1 MRQGVSYRQLHF
13 ALSGLKLMNSQATL
27 SRELALRIGLAARA
41 LPDTD
46 AKHLLSVLTAC
57 VGVPLTEEKIAGI
70 DLKTFKT
77 ALAGDSEVDEPL
89 LTHALSILSADLHSH
104 AGAWER
110 ESYAEG
116 DMPGSVR
123 IACASNEGLHV
134 DGHFGS
140 CSQFL
145 VYQVSAA
152 ESRLIDIRNAEIPK
166 GLEVDDK
173 NLFRAELVQD
183 CQVLYIASVGGPA
196 AAKIVKLG
204 IHLMKLSGIET
215 IVDIIAQL
223 QTVIAGTPPPWL
235 AKVMG
240 IEAADRFRFEREA
253 TG

>member
-1 MRQGVSYRQLHF
+1 
-13 ALSGLKLMNSQATL
+13 MNSQAAL

-46 AKHLLSVLTAC
+46 AKRLLSVLTDC
-57 VGVPLTEEKIAGI
+57 IGLPITEEKIVGI
-70 DLKTFKT
+70 DLNTLKT
-77 ALAGDSEVDEPL
+77 AKAGELIDVDEPL
-89 LTHALSILSADLHSH
+89 LTHALSILKSGLNIPKQQAYID
-104 AGAWER
+104 
-110 ESYAEG
+110 G

-123 IACASNEGLHV
+123 IACASNDGINV

-145 VYQVSAA
+145 IYQVSADEA
-152 ESRLIDIRNAEIPK
+152 RLIDIRDTDIPD
-166 GLEVDDK
+166 GLDVEDK
-173 NLFRAELVQD
+173 NVFRAELIKD

-204 IHLMKLSGIET
+204 IHPMKLPGVEAIAE
-215 IVDIIAQL
+215 IIDQL

-240 IEAADRFRFEREA
+240 IEANDRFRFEREA

>member
-1 MRQGVSYRQLHF
+1 
-13 ALSGLKLMNSQATL
+13 MNSQAI

-46 AKHLLSVLTAC
+46 AKRLLSVLTDC
-57 VGVPLTEEKIAGI
+57 IGLPITEDKIVGI
-70 DLKTFKT
+70 DLNTLKT
-77 ALAGDSEVDEPL
+77 AKAGEFIDVDEPL
-89 LTHALSILSADLHSH
+89 LTHALSILKSGLNIPKQQAYVD
-104 AGAWER
+104 
-110 ESYAEG
+110 G

-123 IACASNEGLHV
+123 IACASNDGINV

-140 CSQFL
+140 CSQFMI
-145 VYQVSAA
+145 YQVSADEA
-152 ESRLIDIRNAEIPK
+152 RLIDIRDTDIPD
-166 GLEVDDK
+166 GLDVEDK
-173 NLFRAELVQD
+173 NVFRAELIKD

-204 IHLMKLSGIET
+204 IHPMKLPGIES
-215 IVDIIAQL
+215 IAEIIDQL

-240 IEAADRFRFEREA
+240 IEANDRFRFEREA

>member
-1 MRQGVSYRQLHF
+1 
-13 ALSGLKLMNSQATL
+13 MNSQAAL

-46 AKHLLSVLTAC
+46 AKRLLSVLTDC
-57 VGVPLTEEKIAGI
+57 IGLPITEEKIIGI
-70 DLKTFKT
+70 NLKTLKT
-77 ALAGDSEVDEPL
+77 ALAGEFLDVDAPL
-89 LTHALSILSADLHSH
+89 LTHALSILKSGLGTRPTAQKQQAYAD
-104 AGAWER
+104 
-110 ESYAEG
+110 G

-123 IACASNEGLHV
+123 IACASNDGINV

-145 VYQVSAA
+145 IYQVSADEA
-152 ESRLIDIRNAEIPK
+152 RLIDIRNPDIPK

-173 NLFRAELVQD
+173 NVFRAELIQD

-196 AAKIVKLG
+196 AAKIVRLG
-204 IHLMKLSGIET
+204 IHPMKLPGIET
-215 IVDIIAQL
+215 IADIIDQL

-240 IEAADRFRFEREA
+240 VEASDRFRFEREA

>member
-1 MRQGVSYRQLHF
+1 M
-13 ALSGLKLMNSQATL
+13 L

-46 AKHLLSVLTAC
+46 AKRLFTVLTNC
-57 VGVPLTEEKIAGI
+57 VGLPITEDKISSLN
-70 DLKTFKT
+70 LKTLKAAQAGEFSDIDDVLLKK
-77 ALAGDSEVDEPL
+77 ALHILKHNVEAGETLKPDIQAYV
-89 LTHALSILSADLHSH
+89 
-104 AGAWER
+104 
-110 ESYAEG
+110 EG

-123 IACASNEGLHV
+123 IACASNDAINV

-140 CSQFL
+140 CSQFMI
-145 VYQVSAA
+145 YQVSADEA
-152 ESRLIDIRNAEIPK
+152 RLIDIRSTDIPN

-173 NLFRAELVQD
+173 NLFRAELIDD
-183 CQVLYIASVGGPA
+183 CQVIYMASVGGPA

-204 IHLMKLSGIET
+204 IHPMKLPDIET
-215 IVDIIAQL
+215 IADVITQL

-240 IEAADRFRFEREA
+240 IEATDRFKFEREA

>member
-1 MRQGVSYRQLHF
+1 MS
-13 ALSGLKLMNSQATL
+13 SQDML

-46 AKHLLSVLTAC
+46 AKRLFNVLTNC
-57 VGVPLTEEKIAGI
+57 VGLPITEDKIGSLNLKI
-70 DLKTFKT
+70 LKTAQAGEFSDIDDVLLKK
-77 ALAGDSEVDEPL
+77 ALHILKHNVETSETLKPEIQ
-89 LTHALSILSADLHSH
+89 AYI
-104 AGAWER
+104 
-110 ESYAEG
+110 EG
-116 DMPGSVR
+116 NMPGSVR
-123 IACASNEGLHV
+123 IACASNDAINV

-140 CSQFL
+140 CSQFMI
-145 VYQVSAA
+145 YQVSAD
-152 ESRLIDIRNAEIPK
+152 ESRLIDIRDTGIPE

-173 NLFRAELVQD
+173 NVFRAELIQD

-204 IHLMKLSGIET
+204 IHPMKLPGIET
-215 IVDIIAQL
+215 IADIINQL

-235 AKVMG
+235 AKAMG

>member
-1 MRQGVSYRQLHF
+1 MT
-13 ALSGLKLMNSQATL
+13 SQDTL

-46 AKHLLSVLTAC
+46 ARRLFKVLTDC
-57 VGVPLTEEKIAGI
+57 IGLPITEEKIGTLN
-70 DLKTFKT
+70 LKTLKT
-77 ALAGDSEVDEPL
+77 AQEGEFSDIDDAL
-89 LTHALSILSADLHSH
+89 LKKALHILKHDVETVATRKPEIVSL
-104 AGAWER
+104 G
-110 ESYAEG
+110 ES

-123 IACASNEGLHV
+123 IACASNDAVNV

-140 CSQFL
+140 CSQFM
-145 VYQVSAA
+145 VYQVSAD
-152 ESRLIDIRNAEIPK
+152 ETRLIDIRSTDIPK

-173 NLFRAELVQD
+173 NLYRAELIQD
-183 CQVLYIASVGGPA
+183 CQVLYMASVGGPA

-204 IHLMKLSGIET
+204 IHPIKLPGVESIAD
-215 IVDIIAQL
+215 VIAQL

-240 IEAADRFRFEREA
+240 IEASDRFRFEREA

>member
-1 MRQGVSYRQLHF
+1 
-13 ALSGLKLMNSQATL
+13 MNSQAI

-46 AKHLLSVLTAC
+46 AKRLLSVLTDC
-57 VGVPLTEEKIAGI
+57 IGLPITEEKIAGI
-70 DLKTFKT
+70 DLKSLKT
-77 ALAGDSEVDEPL
+77 AKAGEFIDVDEPL
-89 LTHALSILSADLHSH
+89 LSHALSILKSGLNIPKQQAYVD
-104 AGAWER
+104 
-110 ESYAEG
+110 G

-123 IACASNEGLHV
+123 IACASNDGINV

-145 VYQVSAA
+145 IYQVSADEA
-152 ESRLIDIRNAEIPK
+152 RLIDMRDTDIPDD
-166 GLEVDDK
+166 LDVEDK
-173 NLFRAELVQD
+173 NVFRAELIQD

-204 IHLMKLSGIET
+204 IHPMKLPGIES
-215 IVDIIAQL
+215 IAEIIDQL

-240 IEAADRFRFEREA
+240 IEATDRFRFEREA

>member
-1 MRQGVSYRQLHF
+1 
-13 ALSGLKLMNSQATL
+13 MNSQATL

-46 AKHLLSVLTAC
+46 AKRLLSVLTDC
-57 VGVPLTEEKIAGI
+57 IGLPITEEKIADI
-70 DLKTFKT
+70 NLKTLKT
-77 ALAGDSEVDEPL
+77 ALAGELVDVDTPL
-89 LTHALSILSADLHSH
+89 LTHALSILKSGSDSRP
-104 AGAWER
+104 GAPR
-110 ESYAEG
+110 QQTYVDG

-123 IACASNEGLHV
+123 IACASNDGINV

-140 CSQFL
+140 CSQFMI
-145 VYQVSAA
+145 YQISADEA
-152 ESRLIDIRNAEIPK
+152 RLIDIRNPDIPK

-173 NLFRAELVQD
+173 NVFRAELIQD

-204 IHLMKLSGIET
+204 IHPMKLPGIES
-215 IVDIIAQL
+215 IADIIEQL

-235 AKVMG
+235 AKAMG
-240 IEAADRFRFEREA
+240 VDASDRFRFEREA

>member
-1 MRQGVSYRQLHF
+1 MS
-13 ALSGLKLMNSQATL
+13 SQDTL

-46 AKHLLSVLTAC
+46 AKRLFTVLTNC
-57 VGVPLTEEKIAGI
+57 IGLPITEEKIGSLN
-70 DLKTFKT
+70 LKSFKT
-77 ALAGDSEVDEPL
+77 AQEGELSDIDDAL
-89 LTHALSILSADLHSH
+89 LKKALHILKHDVEAVETRKPEIVSFDD
-104 AGAWER
+104 
-110 ESYAEG
+110 G

-123 IACASNEGLHV
+123 IACASNDAVNV

-140 CSQFL
+140 CSQFM
-145 VYQVSAA
+145 VYQVSAD
-152 ESRLIDIRNAEIPK
+152 ETRLIDIRATDIPH

-173 NLFRAELVQD
+173 NLYRAELIQD
-183 CQVLYIASVGGPA
+183 CQVLYMASVGGPA

-204 IHLMKLSGIET
+204 IHPIKLPSVES
-215 IVDIIAQL
+215 IVDVIAQL

-240 IEAADRFRFEREA
+240 IEASDRFRFEREA

>member
-1 MRQGVSYRQLHF
+1 MS
-13 ALSGLKLMNSQATL
+13 SQDML

-46 AKHLLSVLTAC
+46 AKRLFTVLTDC
-57 VGVPLTEEKIAGI
+57 VGLPLTEDKIGSLN
-70 DLKTFKT
+70 LKTLKAAQAGEFSDIDE
-77 ALAGDSEVDEPL
+77 ALLKKALHILKHNVEAGETLKPAIQAYV
-89 LTHALSILSADLHSH
+89 
-104 AGAWER
+104 
-110 ESYAEG
+110 EG

-123 IACASNEGLHV
+123 IACASNDAVNV

-140 CSQFL
+140 CSQFMI
-145 VYQVSAA
+145 YQVSAGEA
-152 ESRLIDIRNAEIPK
+152 RLIDIRSTDIPD

-173 NLFRAELVQD
+173 NLFRAELIQD

-204 IHLMKLSGIET
+204 IHPMKLPGVET
-215 IVDIIAQL
+215 IIDIIGQL
-223 QTVIAGTPPPWL
+223 QAVIAGTPPPWL

-240 IEAADRFRFEREA
+240 IEAAERFRFEREA

>member
-1 MRQGVSYRQLHF
+1 
-13 ALSGLKLMNSQATL
+13 MNSQAI

-46 AKHLLSVLTAC
+46 AKRLLSVLTDC
-57 VGVPLTEEKIAGI
+57 IGLPITEEKIAGI
-70 DLKTFKT
+70 HLKTLKN
-77 ALAGDSEVDEPL
+77 AKAGELSGVDDPL
-89 LTHALSILSADLHSH
+89 LTYALSILKSGLIAH
-104 AGAWER
+104 AGVQER
-110 ESYAEG
+110 QAYADG

-123 IACASNEGLHV
+123 IACASNDAINV

-140 CSQFL
+140 CSQFM
-145 VYQVSAA
+145 VYQVSAEEA
-152 ESRLIDIRNAEIPK
+152 RLIDIRCTDIPD

-173 NLFRAELVQD
+173 NVFRAELIQD

-204 IHLMKLSGIET
+204 IHPMKLPGIET
-215 IVDIIAQL
+215 IADIVDQL

-240 IEAADRFRFEREA
+240 IEATDRFRFEREA

>member
-1 MRQGVSYRQLHF
+1 
-13 ALSGLKLMNSQATL
+13 MNSQAI

-46 AKHLLSVLTAC
+46 AKRLLSVLTDC
-57 VGVPLTEEKIAGI
+57 IGLPITEEKIAGI
-70 DLKTFKT
+70 NLNSLKTAK
-77 ALAGDSEVDEPL
+77 AGEFSDVDDPL
-89 LTHALSILSADLHSH
+89 LTHALSILKASINAPEQQAYVD
-104 AGAWER
+104 
-110 ESYAEG
+110 G

-123 IACASNEGLHV
+123 IACASNDGINI

-145 VYQVSAA
+145 VYQVSADEA
-152 ESRLIDIRNAEIPK
+152 RLIDVRDTGIPD

-173 NLFRAELVQD
+173 NVFRAELIQD

-204 IHLMKLSGIET
+204 IHPMKLPGIES
-215 IVDIIAQL
+215 IAEIIAQL

-240 IEAADRFRFEREA
+240 IEANDRFRFEREA

>member
-1 MRQGVSYRQLHF
+1 MS
-13 ALSGLKLMNSQATL
+13 SQDTL

-46 AKHLLSVLTAC
+46 AKRLFTVLTHC
-57 VGVPLTEEKIAGI
+57 LGLPITEDKIGSLN
-70 DLKTFKT
+70 LKTLKAAQAGEFSDVDDVSLKK
-77 ALAGDSEVDEPL
+77 AL
-89 LTHALSILSADLHSH
+89 HILKHNVETGETLKPDIQA
-104 AGAWER
+104 
-110 ESYAEG
+110 YVEG

-123 IACASNEGLHV
+123 IACASNDAINV

-140 CSQFL
+140 CNQFMI
-145 VYQVSAA
+145 YQVSADEA
-152 ESRLIDIRNAEIPK
+152 RLIDIRFTDSPD

-173 NLFRAELVQD
+173 NLFRAELIQD
-183 CQVLYIASVGGPA
+183 CQVIYMASVGGPA

-204 IHLMKLSGIET
+204 IHPMKLPGIET
-215 IVDIIAQL
+215 IADIIGQL

-240 IEAADRFRFEREA
+240 IEASDRFRFEREA

>member
-1 MRQGVSYRQLHF
+1 
-13 ALSGLKLMNSQATL
+13 MNSQAI

-46 AKHLLSVLTAC
+46 AKRLLSVLTDC
-57 VGVPLTEEKIAGI
+57 IGLPITEEKIAGI
-70 DLKTFKT
+70 NLKTLKN
-77 ALAGDSEVDEPL
+77 AKAGELSGVDDPL
-89 LTHALSILSADLHSH
+89 LTYALSILKSGLIAH
-104 AGAWER
+104 AGVQER
-110 ESYAEG
+110 QAYADG

-123 IACASNEGLHV
+123 IACASNDAINV

-140 CSQFL
+140 CSQFM
-145 VYQVSAA
+145 VYQVSADEA
-152 ESRLIDIRNAEIPK
+152 RLIDIRCTDIPD

-173 NLFRAELVQD
+173 NVFRAELIQD

-204 IHLMKLSGIET
+204 IHPMKLPGIET
-215 IVDIIAQL
+215 IADIVDQL

-240 IEAADRFRFEREA
+240 IEATDRFRFEREA